1 MKAKP
6 AGGASK
12 MHGCSQQ
19 DIDFEAKSL
28 HSAVGQSEVI
38 CPVSS
43 HHRRKDPKESL
54 DTAKVL
60 GASMALEWH
69 GIAAGV

>member
-1 MKAKP
+1 
-6 AGGASK
+6 

-19 DIDFEAKSL
+19 DIDFEAR
-28 HSAVGQSEVI
+28 QSEVI